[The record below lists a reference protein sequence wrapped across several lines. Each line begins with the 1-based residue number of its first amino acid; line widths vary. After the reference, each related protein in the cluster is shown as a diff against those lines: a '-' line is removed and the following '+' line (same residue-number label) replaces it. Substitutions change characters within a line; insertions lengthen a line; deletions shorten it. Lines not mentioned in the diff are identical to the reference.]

1 MYFFLYKYQQMAM
14 ISVSIITTEYEVICD
29 YRTTSNY
36 IVCYACVTLYSFT
49 LQKSDHTTLNNVLI
63 IDDEENLRK
72 LLARVIELEGSPVYQ
87 AASIKEGI
95 RILEKENI
103 NIVVSDVKLPDG
115 NGVELVKKIKQD
127 YPVAEV
133 IVLTAYGTI
142 EDGVKAIKNGAFDY
156 LTKGEHP
163 EKIIPLLSKASEKS
177 SLQQKVISLES
188 RLQQRFGFNNI
199 LGDNK
204 RLQQSIALAR
214 KVATTDTTV
223 LLLGETGTGK
233 EVFAQAI
240 HYESIR
246 KTKSFIAV
254 NCSAFPKDLL
264 ESELFGH
271 AEGAFT
277 GATKAKKGYLD
288 EAHEGTLFLDE
299 IGEMHIDLQAKLL
312 RVLETG
318 EYYRVGESKARRVN
332 VRFIAATNRNPEK
345 ESEAGNFRQDLFY
358 RLSVFTISIPPLRE
372 RKDDI
377 RTLATYFINQFSLKT
392 NKPATDMSQA
402 FLRSLQEHA
411 WKGNIRE
418 LKNVIERCVI
428 LNDQPIL
435 EADILPYD
443 FNLHSDTIADGDFD
457 LASAEKRH
465 IQKVL
470 AYAKGNKTQAA
481 KLLDIGLTTLYQ
493 KIKDYNLS

>member
-1 MYFFLYKYQQMAM
+1 
-14 ISVSIITTEYEVICD
+14 
-29 YRTTSNY
+29 
-36 IVCYACVTLYSFT
+36 
-49 LQKSDHTTLNNVLI
+49 LQKSDCTALNNSNVLI

-72 LLARVIELEGSPVYQ
+72 LLARVVELEGYTVYQ

-95 RILEKENI
+95 RVLDKESI
-103 NIVVSDVKLPDG
+103 SIVVSDVKLPDG
-115 NGVELVKKIKQD
+115 NGVELVSKIKQD

-156 LTKGEHP
+156 LTKSEHP
-163 EKIIPLLSKASEKS
+163 EKIIPLLSKASEKA
-177 SLQQKVISLES
+177 LLRQKVYNLES
-188 RLQQRFGFNNI
+188 KLQQRFGFDNV
-199 LGDNK
+199 LGQNK
-204 RLQQSIALAR
+204 LLLQSVELAR
-214 KVATTDTTV
+214 KVSATHTTV

-240 HYESIR
+240 HYESPR
-246 KTKSFIAV
+246 KAKSFIAV

-277 GATKAKKGYLD
+277 GATKSKKGYIE

-318 EYYRVGESKARRVN
+318 EFYRVGESKARQVN
-332 VRFIAATNRNPEK
+332 VRFIAATNRNLEK
-345 ESEAGNFRQDLFY
+345 ESEAGNFRSDLFY
-358 RLSVFTISIPPLRE
+358 RLSVFTISLPPLRE

-377 RTLATYFINQFSLKT
+377 KKLSEHFINYFSIKT
-392 NKPATDMSQA
+392 NTSAPAMSPT
-402 FLRSLQEHA
+402 FLKSLQEHP

-418 LKNVIERCVI
+418 LKNVIERCII
-428 LNDQPIL
+428 LNDQPVL
-435 EADILPYD
+435 DADILPYD
-443 FNLHSDTIADGDFD
+443 FNLHDDTLTDGSMD
-457 LASAEKRH
+457 LASAEKKH

-470 AYAKGNKTQAA
+470 AYTKGNKTQTA
-481 KLLDIGLTTLYQ
+481 KLLGIGLTTLYQ